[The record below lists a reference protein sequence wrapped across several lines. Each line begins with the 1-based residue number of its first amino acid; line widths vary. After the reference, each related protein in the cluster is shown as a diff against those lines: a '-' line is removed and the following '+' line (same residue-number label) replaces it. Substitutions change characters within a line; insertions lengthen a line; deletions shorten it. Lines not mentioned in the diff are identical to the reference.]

1 MPLSTGSPLSSDPN
15 ALYIVSALPLRP
27 FLIGHREQEKA
38 RGTQPIYGTNYLTYD
53 DDSKSWGKMA
63 DYYDVVQLKD
73 SDNIKYDPLAGDLL
87 DREQAELFKIAFARL
102 ARGQYLPQAELQQ
115 YLHHL
120 QEQRQDGSYVYMF
133 SERQAIAM
141 MPSLEIAPKGMAYHQ
156 FMNVMYHVHKET
168 GWSAQKII
176 DAFLNSEGHY
186 GQHPTIE
193 PFTKKKKSCMIL

>member
-73 SDNIKYDPLAGDLL
+73 SDNIVRFYAP
-87 DREQAELFKIAFARL
+87 R
-102 ARGQYLPQAELQQ
+102 RGRGRWFPDKTQ
-115 YLHHL
+115 
-120 QEQRQDGSYVYMF
+120 
-133 SERQAIAM
+133 
-141 MPSLEIAPKGMAYHQ
+141 
-156 FMNVMYHVHKET
+156 
-168 GWSAQKII
+168 
-176 DAFLNSEGHY
+176 LN
-186 GQHPTIE
+186 
-193 PFTKKKKSCMIL
+193 FV